1 MNFDAPAARVRSHRS
16 RGSRRA
22 GASRVVACRFAAR
35 ACAVAGLPHV
45 AHPGIAGRPAT
56 GDRRR
61 RRRPMTG
68 PGNLAGSPHC
78 NATGGE
84 AASCATP
91 GRDAGDY

>member
-1 MNFDAPAARVRSHRS
+1 
-16 RGSRRA
+16 
-22 GASRVVACRFAAR
+22 
-35 ACAVAGLPHV
+35 
-45 AHPGIAGRPAT
+45 
-56 GDRRR
+56 
-61 RRRPMTG
+61 MTG